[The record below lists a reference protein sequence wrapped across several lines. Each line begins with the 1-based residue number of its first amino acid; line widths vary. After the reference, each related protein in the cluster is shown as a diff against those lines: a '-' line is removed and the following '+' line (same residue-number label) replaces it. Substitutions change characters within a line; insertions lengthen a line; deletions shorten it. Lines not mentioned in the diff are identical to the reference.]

1 MERRIFDFKT
11 FVNES
16 YESNVNEGFFTTI
29 GDYIK
34 KATGWAKDF
43 FKAIKDGIIPK
54 YPEGPRKGLPVA
66 MYFSQENGSVY
77 DQVKKWAEGELQLE
91 SQEFE
96 DLEEANIPLE
106 YTGEDQSVRNV
117 HADDLMRMILKL
129 YRAKD
134 RGGRAKPIFIYGAP
148 GIGKTEIVYAAAK
161 AADEAGIDVMPL
173 DLQYMNPEDL
183 LGIPSTH
190 EVEPVKVEGG
200 VVMSRGKGFSR
211 ANPTT
216 LLPADNGPRGKGGI
230 IFMDEMNRANSV
242 VLNSVMQFVQQ
253 GRIQEYKLPDKWIIV
268 AAGNRPG
275 EGENIADLDF
285 ALADRFTVVNYVPT
299 VERWS
304 DWAKTNSRILPELVS
319 FLTFKKDLFH
329 AMDTDKKSL
338 NFPTPRSWSDGAFIL
353 HDEVIDTG
361 AESWRDLPMTDIRN
375 IFADQV
381 GPTAAGAFAE
391 YLEVL
396 KSITEEDIRRI
407 SEDPDGAPLQ
417 ERAKKNP
424 SVLYGLMDMAIG
436 YRTDDEAKTAYNIMK
451 YFSRYNQLEV
461 LSALLIKIKNTYM
474 PDAMNASKGTEEE
487 QEYKQLML
495 ELVQK
500 GAADRGL

>member
-1 MERRIFDFKT
+1 MSGRRIFDFKS

-16 YESNVNEGFFTTI
+16 YESNVNEGFFTKI
-29 GDYIK
+29 SDYIS

-43 FKAIKDGIIPK
+43 FKAIKNGIIPT

-66 MYFSQENGSVY
+66 MYFSQENGPVAE
-77 DQVKKWAEGELQLE
+77 QVSKWAKGELQLE
-91 SQEFE
+91 NENI
-96 DLEEANIPLE
+96 EEAAIPLE
-106 YTGEDQSVRNV
+106 YTGEDQSVRNIN
-117 HADDLMRMILKL
+117 ADELLNMIIKL
-129 YRAKD
+129 YRSKD
-134 RGGRAKPIFIYGAP
+134 RGGRAKPIFVYGAP
-148 GIGKTEIVYAAAK
+148 GIGKTEIVYQAALV
-161 AADEAGIDVMPL
+161 ADKLKLDVLPL

-190 EVEPVKVEGG
+190 EIEPVKVEGG
-200 VVMSRGKGFSR
+200 VLTNRGKGFSR
-211 ANPTT
+211 SNPTT
-216 LLPADNGPRGKGGI
+216 LLPTDNGPNGRGGI
-230 IFMDEMNRANSV
+230 LFMDEMNRANSV
-242 VLNSVMQFVQQ
+242 VLNSVMQFVQK
-253 GRIQEYKLPDKWIIV
+253 GRIQDYQLPDKWIII

-275 EGENIADLDF
+275 EGENIAELDF

-299 VERWS
+299 VERWT
-304 DWAKTNSRILPELVS
+304 DWAKNNSKILPELVS

-329 AMDTDKKSL
+329 SMDIDKKQL
-338 NFPTPRSWSDGAFIL
+338 NFPTPRAWSDGAFIL
-353 HDEVIDTG
+353 HDEIIDSG
-361 AESWRDLPMTDIRN
+361 VESWRDLPISDIRN
-375 IFADQV
+375 IFIDQV
-381 GPTAAGAFAE
+381 GPSAGGAFAE
-391 YLEVL
+391 YLEIL
-396 KSITEEDIRRI
+396 KSISEEDIKRM
-407 SEDPDGAPLQ
+407 SEDPDRAPLQ

-436 YRTDDEAKTAYNIMK
+436 YRPDDEAKTAYNIMK

-474 PDAMNASKGTEEE
+474 PDAMNTSKGTEEE